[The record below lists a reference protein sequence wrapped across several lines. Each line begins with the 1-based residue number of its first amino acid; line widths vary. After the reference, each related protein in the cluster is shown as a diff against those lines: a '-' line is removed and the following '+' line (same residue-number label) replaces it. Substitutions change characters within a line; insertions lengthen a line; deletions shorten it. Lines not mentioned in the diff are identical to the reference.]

1 MKLRAPSTMTW
12 EIPMLCVLFCFAISL
27 FNLAG
32 YIFAAVVVCM
42 LVIRFTKISLGG
54 MELLLLL
61 FSLSY
66 SVIYFIH
73 NSIDINGIIWYVI
86 GPWAAYLYGRLF
98 IEKATIPHAFMA
110 FIAVLAMGMFMHGL
124 LNLIAYIRSDHVTSY
139 AFFRRSVDFWRGTVV
154 NVNTTG
160 MYCTFA
166 VGLGVGVLFSRVSK
180 PVKALCF
187 GIIVLSAALSVFFA
201 NRTLLMIIG
210 GLVAWQLIRVFASAD
225 VCRKKKISMVIA
237 LVGVVLLVAIVLGFN
252 IGGAGDWYDSLKVVK
267 RFRDEGVSNR
277 FIVWSY
283 FFEDGLFLS
292 HPFGGGQM
300 LKAADVSYFHNM
312 WLDVYHA
319 AGFIPFLLLAV
330 ITFKAVVSTIR
341 SCRIMKQNG
350 YPTSATVYQCVM
362 VAAALNC
369 AIEPIIEANPYFFLT
384 IMMFLGAGNGFCRQV
399 TARHKGEVR

>member
-1 MKLRAPSTMTW
+1 
-12 EIPMLCVLFCFAISL
+12 MLCVLFCFAISL

-32 YIFAAVVVCM
+32 YIFAAVVICM

-66 SVIYFIH
+66 SVIYFFH

-110 FIAVLAMGMFMHGL
+110 FIVVLAMGMFMHGV
-124 LNLIAYIRSDHVTSY
+124 LNLIAYIRSDYVTSY
-139 AFFRRSVDFWRGTVV
+139 AYFRRSVDFWRGTVV

-180 PVKALCF
+180 LAKALCF

-210 GLVAWQLIRVFASAD
+210 GLIVWQLIRVFAASD
-225 VCRKKKISMVIA
+225 VRRKKKIGMVIG

-283 FFEDGLFLS
+283 FFEDGIFLS
-292 HPFGGGQM
+292 HLFGGNQM
-300 LKAADVSYFHNM
+300 LEAADVSYFHNM

-319 AGFIPFLLLAV
+319 AGIIPFLFLAV
-330 ITFKAVVSTIR
+330 ITFKAVALTIR
-341 SCRIMKQNG
+341 SCRIMKQTG
-350 YPTSATVYQCVM
+350 HPTSATVYQCVM

-369 AIEPIIEANPYFFLT
+369 AIEPIIEANPYFFLM
-384 IMMFLGAGNGFCRQV
+384 IMMFLGAGEGFCRQV
-399 TARHKGEVR
+399 TALHKGGVR